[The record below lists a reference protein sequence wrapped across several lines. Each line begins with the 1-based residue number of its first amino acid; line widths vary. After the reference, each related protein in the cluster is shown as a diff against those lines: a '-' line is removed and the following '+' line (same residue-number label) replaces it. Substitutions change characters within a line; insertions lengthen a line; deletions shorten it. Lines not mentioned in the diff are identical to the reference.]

1 MNSIA
6 SLTALEILD
15 SRGWPTVKTT
25 CTLADGTRASAS
37 IPSGRS
43 TGAAEACELRDGD
56 PARYRGKGCR
66 QAVDNVNTTLHEALK
81 ATAFASQRELD
92 EALITIDGSPNK
104 QRLGANALL
113 SVSIA
118 FARAR
123 AAQQNLPLHDYF
135 ARLVERQ
142 PGPPAHFPRLT
153 INLFSGG
160 RHAGKQVAIQ
170 DVLIVPSA
178 ARSIDESLV
187 MMNDIYHA
195 AADRTFAHYGMRLL
209 TADEGGLAPPFEDSE
224 AMLQAA
230 VAAIESA
237 GWQPG
242 RDVHLALDIAA
253 SHFYRDGR
261 YLLDEHRLPPP
272 EMIENLSDW
281 CRRYPIVSLED
292 GLAEDDWQHWP
303 LLQQALGEKVL
314 ILGDDLL
321 CTNPER
327 IRRAIDSRACNGL
340 LLKVNQIGTLSE
352 AAAARSLAKAADW
365 QVTISV
371 RSGETEDDWA
381 ADLAVGWAADQF
393 KNGSITQSERL
404 AKYNRLLEIEAQR
417 PMSIINWP
425 LR

>member
-15 SRGWPTVKTT
+15 SRGWPTIKTT
-25 CTLADGTRASAS
+25 CTLADGTRATAS
-37 IPSGRS
+37 VPSGRS

-66 QAVDNVNTTLHEALK
+66 QAVANVNTVLHEALS
-81 ATAFASQRELD
+81 ATAFAGQQELD
-92 EALITIDGSPNK
+92 QALIDIDGSPNK

-118 FARAR
+118 FARAH
-123 AAQQNLPLHDYF
+123 AAQQGLPLYDYF
-135 ARLVERQ
+135 SRLVEEPARQ
-142 PGPPAHFPRLT
+142 PTRFPRLT

-178 ARSIDESLV
+178 AQSIDESLV
-187 MMNDIYHA
+187 MMSGIYHA
-195 AADRTFAHYGMRLL
+195 AADQTYARYGMRLL
-209 TADEGGLAPPFEDSE
+209 TADEGGLAPPFENSE
-224 AMLQAA
+224 TMLQAA

-242 RDVHLALDIAA
+242 RDAHLALDVAA

-261 YLLDEHRLPPP
+261 YLLDDRQLSPV
-272 EMIENLSDW
+272 EMIDHLNGW
-281 CRRYPIVSLED
+281 CRRYPVVSLED
-292 GLAEDDWQHWP
+292 GLSEDDWQYWP
-303 LLQQALGEKVL
+303 LLQQTLGETVL

-340 LLKVNQIGTLSE
+340 LLKVNQIGTLTE
-352 AAAARSLAKAADW
+352 AAAARALARAAGW

-393 KNGSITQSERL
+393 KNGSVTQSERL

-417 PMSIINWP
+417 PLPITTWP
-425 LR
+425 RG